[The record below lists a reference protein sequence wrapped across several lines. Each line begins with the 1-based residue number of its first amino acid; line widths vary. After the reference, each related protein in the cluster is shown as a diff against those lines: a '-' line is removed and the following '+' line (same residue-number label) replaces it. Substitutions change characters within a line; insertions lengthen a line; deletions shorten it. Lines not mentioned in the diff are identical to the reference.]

1 MTKIIEAMYDL
12 ANEEDRSGEKSP
24 DKRVDLIMQRL
35 SKDKD
40 GNEQFSLYSLSLSL
54 TQSSIKIEIIL
65 RNEFIQGCLRD
76 ELLRKIL
83 APNTAV
89 LPDDEIINAND

>member
-1 MTKIIEAMYDL
+1 MVKKTFFLITKFLFYFFF
-12 ANEEDRSGEKSP
+12 
-24 DKRVDLIMQRL
+24 
-35 SKDKD
+35 KD
-40 GNEQFSLYSLSLSL
+40 
-54 TQSSIKIEIIL
+54 IVL

-89 LPDDEIINAND
+89 LSEDESTAPTETNTNT